1 MADDYHRSWFSVNR
15 GRHPTYRFA
24 RAEILSSINLWSLTY
39 FAKERASFVVMPLSP
54 TPWLVAALA
63 FVVLGFSRGLHSSF
77 GVFNVAL
84 LDSFNWSRG
93 ATAGIFS
100 IVLTVDAMLSPVA
113 GHLLDRFGTKRVVIA
128 GCLTL
133 AVGLFLSSRVSE
145 LWQLYIYFGLLSAIG
160 FTFTGMVPHVFLIS
174 EWFTSNRASA
184 IGIVYA
190 GSGVGLMVL
199 APLSAW
205 LIAGYGWARALEI
218 YGAVMLIVLLPPVW
232 IVYQYGPF
240 GEKLRRHEHEKRD
253 QNQWTSKLALKSAQF
268 WLLFFARVC
277 AASGT
282 TVIVT
287 HQVAHVVEVGYS
299 QLLAASVFGL
309 AGITSSFGRVIF
321 GFIADR
327 LSRQAAYT
335 LNIAM
340 TLVGVGAL
348 MVLHDPRQTW
358 LLYVYVIFFGIGFG
372 SRAVIFSALTADI
385 FSGKGF
391 GSILGYSTV
400 AVGVGGALGSWLGG
414 VLYDW
419 TGSYIVSFGLSA
431 LVLAV
436 SDICI
441 WLAAIPAVANYDK
454 RLWRDRAATD
464 QMRQT

>member
-1 MADDYHRSWFSVNR
+1 M
-15 GRHPTYRFA
+15 RF
-24 RAEILSSINLWSLTY
+24 
-39 FAKERASFVVMPLSP
+39 SP

-100 IVLTVDAMLSPVA
+100 VVLTVDAMLSPVV
-113 GHLLDRFGTKRVVIA
+113 GYLLDRYGTKRVVIA

-133 AVGLFLSSRVSE
+133 ALGLLLSSRVSE
-145 LWQLYIYFGLLSAIG
+145 LWQLYIFFGLVTAFG
-160 FTFTGMVPHVFLIS
+160 FTFTGMVPHVFLVS
-174 EWFTSNRASA
+174 EWFSSNRASA
-184 IGIVYA
+184 IGVVYA
-190 GSGVGLMVL
+190 GSGVGIMIL

-205 LIAGYGWARALEI
+205 LIATYGWTRTFEI
-218 YGAVMLIVLLPPVW
+218 YAAVMLIALLPLVW
-232 IVYQYGPF
+232 AFYQYGPF
-240 GEKLRRHEHEKRD
+240 GEKLRHHGPRKHDET
-253 QNQWTSKLALKSAQF
+253 QWTAKLALKSLQF

-299 QLLAASVFGL
+299 QLMAASIFGL
-309 AGITSSFGRVIF
+309 AGIMSSFGRVVF

-335 LNIAM
+335 LNIVM
-340 TLVGVGAL
+340 TLIGVGAL
-348 MVLHDPRQTW
+348 MLLRGPSQNW
-358 LLYVYVIFFGIGFG
+358 LLYIYVVFFGIGFG

-419 TGSYIVSFGLSA
+419 TGSYSVSFGLSA
-431 LVLAV
+431 LVLAC
-436 SDICI
+436 SDVCI
-441 WLAAIPAVANYDK
+441 WLAAVPSVASYDK
-454 RLWRDRAATD
+454 RLWSRG
-464 QMRQT
+464 